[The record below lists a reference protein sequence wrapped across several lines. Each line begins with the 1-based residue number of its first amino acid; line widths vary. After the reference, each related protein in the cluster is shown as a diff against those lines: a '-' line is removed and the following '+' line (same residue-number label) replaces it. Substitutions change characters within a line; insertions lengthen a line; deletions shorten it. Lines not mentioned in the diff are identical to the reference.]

1 LGVLEKIDAAR
12 GVHRKGWSQPLSW
25 AYDDFRAPFLS
36 TYPLTPDRETIEN
49 DFEGYIRGAYKANGI
64 VFACIAARQGVFSQA
79 RFKWRN
85 FVDGEPGKPYG
96 NQDLRILEKP
106 WATGTTGELLSM
118 AEVDVSLAGNFWATT
133 VDDKG
138 RMGRAAT
145 GPGRRVA
152 RMRPDWVTQV
162 IGSHSG
168 DPYALD
174 AKVVGI
180 LYHPRPMTG
189 YLSSSPSNV
198 DLERATLLLPSEVCH
213 YSPYPD
219 PEARFRGMSWLTP
232 VIREVQADKAA
243 TQHKLKFF
251 EQGATPQVVFKFDRD
266 VKPEDF
272 YKFKDLYNA
281 EHQGTWNA
289 YKALFLAGGA
299 DVEVIG
305 TDLKQLE
312 FSATQG
318 RGETRVAVA
327 ARVPAV
333 ILGISEGLGGSALN
347 AGNYGQARRNWAEG
361 ALQDLWSK
369 AAASFQNLVTPP
381 GESTELF
388 ADTRS
393 IPFLREDAKDI
404 AEIQQKNAVTLRQ
417 LTDAG
422 FDPDAAIDYLL
433 TDDLATLKGKHSGLF
448 SVQLQPPGTEQS
460 VTVTDVE
467 KAVELLAAG
476 WKAVTPPLKEI
487 TA

>member
-1 LGVLEKIDAAR
+1 MGVLEKIDAAR
-12 GVHRKGWSQPLSW
+12 GVRRKGWSQPLSW

-36 TYPLTPDRETIEN
+36 SYPLTPDRETIEN
-49 DFEGYIRGAYKANGI
+49 DFEGYVRGAYKANGI
-64 VFACIAARQGVFSQA
+64 IFACIAARQGVFSQA
-79 RFKWRN
+79 RFKWQEY
-85 FVDGEPGKPYG
+85 VKGEPQKPHG
-96 NQDLRILEKP
+96 NQDLRLLEKP
-106 WATGTTGELLSM
+106 WPTGTTGELLSL

-133 VDDKG
+133 VDDRG

-145 GPGRRVA
+145 GPGQRVA

-162 IGSHSG
+162 IASYSG

-180 LYHPRPMTG
+180 LYHPRPMSG
-189 YLSSSPSNV
+189 YLPASPGAV
-198 DLERATLLLPSEVCH
+198 DWENATLLLPEEVCH
-213 YSPYPD
+213 YSLYPD

-232 VIREVQADKAA
+232 IIREVQADKAA

-272 YKFKDLYNA
+272 HRFKDRFNA

-299 DVEVIG
+299 DVSVIG

-318 RGETRVAVA
+318 RGENRIAVA
-327 ARVPAV
+327 ARIPAV

-361 ALQDLWSK
+361 ALQDMWNK
-369 AAASFQNLVTPP
+369 AGASFQNLVP
-381 GESTELF
+381 GQGPAVELI
-388 ADTRS
+388 ADTRG
-393 IPFLREDAKDI
+393 IPFLREDAQDI

-417 LTDAG
+417 LIDAG
-422 FDPDAAIDYLL
+422 INPDAAVRYVQ
-433 TDDLATLKGKHSGLF
+433 TGDLSVLIGQHSGLF
-448 SVQLQPPGTEQS
+448 SVQLQPPGSEQS
-460 VTVTDVE
+460 VRVTDME